1 MLKKVEYNDI
11 LTNDIDHDAKS
22 VYDLLKHRL
31 SRRLKRIYE
40 LHGFGISEEYE
51 DTIDDFFLYL
61 YDSSPEGV
69 DKPFAIL
76 DTIRNKDA
84 LCSWM
89 LSTYRNFLLNKAKQ
103 ENRRRALLERVRVL
117 HHDDEPRL
125 TEENMIH
132 ILADAIAYADQQFPL
147 RNLFVFYR
155 MLLSY
160 LDHHRAIPQEKMA
173 SALDMNPVTY
183 RVCNKR
189 LKDRL
194 RELIL
199 WIEAGYPLA
208 LDETHLKMR
217 DRMVEG
223 FNQFYQLLL
232 EYYNNTLERLPSAK
246 RVQSLRD
253 EYGCAKGMD
262 MHETLQYGTWRI
274 GEVTSLF
281 QALRNPQLPETD
293 HGRAPTHRL
302 RNGPFAR

>member
-31 SRRLKRIYE
+31 SRRLKRVYE

-84 LCSWM
+84 LGSWM

-194 RELIL
+194 QELIL
-199 WIEAGYPLA
+199 MLEAGFPLE
-208 LDETHLKMR
+208 LDENHVRMR
-217 DRMVEG
+217 DRMIEG

-232 EYYNNTLERLPSAK
+232 EYYNHTLDQLPSARK
-246 RVQSLRD
+246 VQSLRD
-253 EYGCAKGMD
+253 EYGNEKGMNV
-262 MHETLQYGTWRI
+262 HETLHYETMAS
-274 GEVTSLF
+274 VDLKCLF
-281 QALRNPQLPETD
+281 RKLRNPRPQGKA
-293 HGRAPTHRL
+293 HGRAPTHR
-302 RNGPFAR
+302 RRSGPSAQ

>member
-11 LTNDIDHDAKS
+11 ITNDIDHDAKA
-22 VYDLLKHRL
+22 VYELLKHRL
-31 SRRLKRIYE
+31 SRRLKRVYE

-51 DTIDDFFLYL
+51 DSIDDFFLYL
-61 YDSSPEGV
+61 YDSSAEGN
-69 DKPFAIL
+69 DKPFAL
-76 DTIRNKDA
+76 LETIRNKAA
-84 LCSWM
+84 LNSWM
-89 LSTYRNFLLNKAKQ
+89 LSTFRNFLLNKAKQ
-103 ENRRRALLERVRVL
+103 EQRRKALLERVRVL
-117 HHDDEPRL
+117 HHEDETRL

-132 ILADAIAYADQQFPL
+132 ILADAIAYADQQFTL

-173 SALDMNPVTY
+173 TALDMNPVTY

-199 WIEAGYPLA
+199 LLEAGYPLE
-208 LDETHLKMR
+208 LDDSHLRMR
-217 DRMVEG
+217 DRMIEG

-232 EYYNNTLERLPSAK
+232 EYYNHTLERLPSAK

-253 EYGCAKGMD
+253 EYGSEKGMS
-262 MHETLQYGTWRI
+262 MHETLQYGTCRNGDI
-274 GEVTSLF
+274 TSLF
-281 QALRNPQLPETD
+281 RALRNPRLPEKG

-302 RNGPFAR
+302 RSGLSVQ

>member
-1 MLKKVEYNDI
+1 MLKKVKYNDNTSNNI
-11 LTNDIDHDAKS
+11 VCDAET
-22 VYDLLKHRL
+22 VYDLLKRRL
-31 SRRLKRIYE
+31 SRRLKHIYE

-61 YDSSPEGV
+61 YDGSSETTG
-69 DKPFAIL
+69 KPFAIL
-76 DTIRNKDA
+76 ETIRNKDA
-84 LCSWM
+84 LKSWM

-103 ENRRRALLERVRVL
+103 EQRRMALLERVRAL
-117 HHDDEPRL
+117 HHEDEPRL
-125 TEENMIH
+125 SEETMIH

-173 SALDMNPVTY
+173 TALEMNPVTY

-199 WIEAGYPLA
+199 LLEAGYPLE
-208 LDETHLKMR
+208 LDERHLQMR
-217 DRMVEG
+217 DRMIEG

-232 EYYNNTLERLPSAK
+232 EYYNNTLDQLPSAAK
-246 RVQSLRD
+246 VQSLRD
-253 EYGCAKGMD
+253 AYGNEKGMSV
-262 MHETLQYGTWRI
+262 HETIQYRTQQ
-274 GEVTSLF
+274 SLDIRRLF
-281 QALRNPQLPETD
+281 RKLRNPPLPGKG
-293 HGRAPTHRL
+293 HGRAPTRL
-302 RNGPFAR
+302 QRSGPFAR